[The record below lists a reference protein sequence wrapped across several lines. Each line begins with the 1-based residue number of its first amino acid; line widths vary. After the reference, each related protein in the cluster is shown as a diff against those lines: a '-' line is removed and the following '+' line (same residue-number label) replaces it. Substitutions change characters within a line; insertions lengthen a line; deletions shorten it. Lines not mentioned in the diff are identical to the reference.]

1 MLTVYTKDYCPYC
14 VKAKNLLDSLGAI
27 YEEID
32 ITTTPEIIIELA
44 KKSGMR
50 TVPQIY
56 LWDECLGG
64 YDSIAAMHEKWELI
78 EKIWAKK

>member
-14 VKAKNLLDSLGAI
+14 VKAKLLLNSLGK
-27 YEEID
+27 EFQEVD
-32 ITTTPEIIIELA
+32 ITNTPDVMMELA

-56 LWDECLGG
+56 VDDKCLGG
-64 YDSIAAMHEKWELI
+64 YSDIQALHDKGELLPI
-78 EKIWAKK
+78 LG